1 MILALAREGGIS
13 RCGIFAGGALLL
25 LLLAL
30 AGGQA
35 AWGSPVAMVQQ
46 GLFFLRGCGVAGPA
60 VLAAVQVLIALSG
73 AVPGSL
79 MGLAA
84 GAAYGLLPGFA
95 LVAGGSLVGAA
106 LAFGLSRSLFRAAIE
121 RLLLRHGQLR
131 RIDESIAGR
140 GWKLVFLMRL
150 SPVMPFSATSY
161 LLGLSSVRLAD
172 YLLGTLA
179 CLPALFGYVF
189 LGTLTDAGLA
199 AWTKGEGSLRLL
211 VLAAG
216 AAATL
221 LFLASL
227 GRIWRQSRERAACSD
242 G

>member
-1 MILALAREGGIS
+1 MNLALTGGGVG
-13 RCGIFAGGALLL
+13 RGVLAGVAAAL

-35 AWGSPVAMVQQ
+35 ACGSAVAMVQQ
-46 GLFFLRGCGVAGPA
+46 GLSYLRGCGIAGPA
-60 VLAAVQVLIALSG
+60 VFTLVQILIALSG
-73 AVPGSL
+73 AVPASL

-84 GAAYGLLPGFA
+84 GATYGLLPGFA
-95 LVAGGSLVGAA
+95 LAAGGSLVGAA
-106 LAFGLSRSLFRAAIE
+106 LAFALSRSLCRPAIE
-121 RLLLRHGQLR
+121 RLLLRHGRLR
-131 RIDESIAGR
+131 RIDESVAVR

-161 LLGLSSVRLAD
+161 LLGLSSVRPGD

-179 CLPALFGYVF
+179 CLPALFGYV
-189 LGTLTDAGLA
+189 LVGTLSDAGLA
-199 AWTKGEGSLRLL
+199 AWTQGEFSPRLVAL
-211 VLAAG
+211 GAG

-221 LFLASL
+221 LLLANL
-227 GRIWRQSRERAACSD
+227 GRIVCQSRGSAACCD